1 MSFVQWNAHVHIEGA
16 KAKWIG
22 LGWGIPG
29 DPGSPR
35 CYEATITV
43 TAPPEANATVGK
55 VGVNESVVLKTSK
68 SLSCGPNGI
77 EIVVT
82 YHVEPNQVDRKDCG
96 EPGREVQYNIAE
108 NAGQKATPTSAPLAN
123 GTGPIGQDITVRAV
137 VPGSCG

>member
-29 DPGSPR
+29 DPGDPR

-55 VGVNESVVLKTSK
+55 VGVNESVVLKTSE
-68 SLSCGPNGI
+68 SLSCGPDGI
-77 EIVVT
+77 ELEVT
-82 YHVEPNQVDRKDCG
+82 YNVVPDNADRRDCR
-96 EPGREVQYNIAE
+96 EPGSEVEYNIAE
-108 NAGQKATPTSAPLAN
+108 NAGQKGIPTGAVLAN
-123 GTGPIGQDITVRAV
+123 GTGPTGKDITVRVV